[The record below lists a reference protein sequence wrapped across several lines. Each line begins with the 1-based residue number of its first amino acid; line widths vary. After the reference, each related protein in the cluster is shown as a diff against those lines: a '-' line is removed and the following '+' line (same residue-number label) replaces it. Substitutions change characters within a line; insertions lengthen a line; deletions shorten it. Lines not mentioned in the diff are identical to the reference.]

1 MTTTDRAQAP
11 DSPALRLAGGAAEG
25 VRLNAKQ
32 REALGFLRSR
42 SGADTKILVG
52 DPSTGKT
59 TILKQYCVE
68 LANDAIVLTGE
79 RSGSTLMTSLLRSAG
94 LNPEK
99 LSSGVRKNLL
109 TVFLEHQKTIG
120 RRVVVVVDA
129 AERLEPEDWSE
140 LRRLNTLQRE
150 ERADVEL
157 IIAGRPKVYEHLRS
171 PVGRWHRVQA
181 RFHILRPIHKP
192 STREVP
198 AESEHLIITQYG
210 EVIDR
215 PDLKSRMLIGRST
228 DNDICL
234 NHPSVSRHHAVI
246 ANTPDGYYIAD
257 LHSKNGLSVNGERV
271 ASAMLRNDDIMALGP
286 YRLKLALGSAQ
297 QRQDPRPKTRP
308 LADTATM
315 RVKQLRK
322 HLESSLLGGV
332 KTSAS

>member
-1 MTTTDRAQAP
+1 MNTTERAKAP
-11 DSPALRLAGGAAEG
+11 DSPALRLAGEATEG

-32 REALGFLRSR
+32 RDALDFLRSR

-52 DPSTGKT
+52 DPSTGKS
-59 TILKQYCVE
+59 TILKQFRAE
-68 LANDAIVLTGE
+68 LGYDTIVLTGE
-79 RSGSTLMTSLLRSAG
+79 RTGTTLMTSLLRSAG

-120 RRVVVVVDA
+120 RRVMIVVDA
-129 AERLEPEDWSE
+129 AERLDHEDWSE
-140 LRRLNTLQRE
+140 LQRLHTLQRE
-150 ERADVEL
+150 ERADLDL

-171 PVGRWHRVQA
+171 PLGRWQRVQA
-181 RFHILRPIHKP
+181 RFHILRPINKT

-198 AESEHLIITQYG
+198 ADSEHLIITQYG

-246 ANTPDGYYIAD
+246 ANTPDGYYVAD
-257 LHSKNGLSVNGERV
+257 LHSKNGLTVNGQRV
-271 ASAMLRNDDIMALGP
+271 ASAMLRNDDVLALGP
-286 YRLKLALGSAQ
+286 YRLKLSLGSAQ
-297 QRQDPRPKTRP
+297 RPRSKTRP

-315 RVKQLRK
+315 RVKQLRR